1 MTIETKTSTVQDLAW
16 VVSQGNFPKLSRISI
31 FYKLFQKIVKE
42 GKLPKSV
49 KGLNIQTDDDQIIY
63 KNRTLTR
70 NRQ

>member
-1 MTIETKTSTVQDLAW
+1 MKTSTVQNLAW
-16 VVSQGNFPKLSRISI
+16 VVSQRNFPKLSRISI
-31 FYKLFQKIVKE
+31 FYKLFQKILKE

-63 KNRTLTR
+63 KNRTLIQ